1 MPAGTATAKAPP
13 PPAIRWAVLFF
24 LSLAMFGNYY
34 VYDSIAPLV
43 DMLQTQLGFSAT
55 QVGALNGIYHL
66 PNILMVLIGGIIVDR
81 IGTRTATFV
90 FTLLCV
96 VGALLTASS
105 GTFVAMAA
113 GRLVFGLGAESMI
126 VAVTTALGQWFK
138 GRQLGFAFGLNL
150 SLARAGSYAA
160 DLSPA
165 WAGGAYAAGWRE
177 PLLIAVSFAIV
188 ALAGAAVFWILE
200 RGAATRYEIGLPPPA
215 DRIIWSDVW
224 RFNPSYWY
232 VVGLCVTFYS
242 VIFPFRST
250 FAIEY
255 FQNGHGLALADA
267 SRMNSYVFLAAI
279 FATPAFGLLV
289 DRTGRRAFYM
299 AFGSLLLMST
309 FPILL
314 YTNWSLWVSTVLIGI
329 AFSLVPAVLWP
340 SVAYLVEERRLGTAY
355 GVMTMLQN
363 VGLTGANFAA
373 GALNDFGGA
382 GASNPGGYRWML
394 WMFTILSLS
403 GLVFSEL
410 LRRRETGP
418 GGHGLETIRASGM

>member
-1 MPAGTATAKAPP
+1 
-13 PPAIRWAVLFF
+13 
-24 LSLAMFGNYY
+24 
-34 VYDSIAPLV
+34 
-43 DMLQTQLGFSAT
+43 MLQTQLGFSAT

>member
-1 MPAGTATAKAPP
+1 MSAGTAPAKAPP

-24 LSLAMFGNYY
+24 LSVAMFGNYY
-34 VYDSIAPLV
+34 VYDSIAPLA
-43 DMLQTQLGFSAT
+43 DILQTQLGFSST
-55 QVGALNGIYHL
+55 QVGALNGIYHF
-66 PNILMVLIGGIIVDR
+66 PNIAMVLIGGILVDR

-90 FTLLCV
+90 FTLLCL
-96 VGALLTASS
+96 VGAVLTASS
-105 GTFVAMAA
+105 GTFVWMAA

-138 GRQLGFAFGLNL
+138 GKQLGFAFGLNL

-165 WAGGAYAAGWRE
+165 WAEDAYAAGWRE
-177 PLLIAVSFAIV
+177 PLLIAVAFAIV
-188 ALAGAAVFWILE
+188 ALVGAAVFWILE

-215 DRIIWSDVW
+215 DRIIWKDVW
-224 RFNPSYWY
+224 QFNPSYWY
-232 VVGLCVTFYS
+232 IVGLCVTFYS

-289 DRTGRRAFYM
+289 DRTGRRSFYM
-299 AFGSLLLMST
+299 AFGSLLLMTT

-363 VGLTGANFAA
+363 VGLTVANVAA

-382 GASNPGGYRWML
+382 GAANPGGYRWML

-418 GGHGLETIRASGM
+418 GGHGLETIRARGM